1 MDSIMKELLE
11 DVVDALA
18 NKRLLEKAN
27 KDPVGAQITS
37 ELIERVKA
45 QLNGV
50 NATQEK

>member
-1 MDSIMKELLE
+1 MNEDLKELLE

-27 KDPVGAQITS
+27 KDPVGVQITT

-50 NATQEK
+50 TATKE